1 MMLQSLL
8 FISSSYAVSYDDI
21 MDVGGLTDI
30 AAKVVTA
37 KVKSQESY
45 EKDGLIYT
53 KVSLDVKKTWMGPR
67 NRVTHIEVVGGT
79 VGDMTLTVSGAPKF
93 ETGQDTLLF
102 LDDNQ
107 IIGFGQGAFSIEDGR
122 ATRGLEN
129 PISEGPADFNLKQT
143 LPDEEVARDCL
154 ETKVWEDYDEGWSLR
169 TLDASSAGEGEMQA
183 YPLTLMAS
191 NQYEF
196 IACSDEKVHAIDLSL
211 ADNDGDV
218 IAYEE
223 VDGREALLP
232 FEPEETDTYYLTV
245 SAIEVAETASRVGL
259 SVGILYK

>member
-1 MMLQSLL
+1 MLPYALL
-8 FISSSYAVSYDDI
+8 FISSSLAASYDEI
-21 MDVGGLTDI
+21 LDVGGLTDS

-37 KVKSQESY
+37 KVKSQTAF

-67 NRVTHIEVVGGT
+67 NRITHINVVGGT
-79 VGDMTLTVSGAPKF
+79 YGDLTLTVSGAPKF
-93 ETGQDTLLF
+93 ETGEDTLLF

-107 IIGFGQGAFSIEDGR
+107 IIGFGQGAFAIKDGR
-122 ATRGLEN
+122 ATRDLDN
-129 PISEGPADFNLKQT
+129 PMDEGPQDFDLKDT

-154 ETKVWEDYDEGWSLR
+154 ETKVWEDYDDGWSLR

-183 YPLTLMAS
+183 YPITLMAS

-196 IACSDEKVHAIDLSL
+196 IACSDDKVHAIDLSL

-232 FEPEETDTYYLTV
+232 FEPEVTDTYYLTV
-245 SAIEVAETASRVGL
+245 AAIEIAENASRVGL